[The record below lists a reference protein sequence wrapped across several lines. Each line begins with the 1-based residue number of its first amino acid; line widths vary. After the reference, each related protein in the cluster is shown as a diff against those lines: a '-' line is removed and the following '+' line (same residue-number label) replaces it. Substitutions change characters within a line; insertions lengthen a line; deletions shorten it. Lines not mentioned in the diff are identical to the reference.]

1 MMMAVDPYKHTGVCR
16 DLGTLHRFSE
26 RRPLNKRA
34 TIKSRSM

>member
-16 DLGTLHRFSE
+16 DLRTLHGLSE
-26 RRPLNKRA
+26 PRPLNKRA